1 MVLVSRTYFLTHPE
15 DVMSKRKD
23 DSNPKDR
30 LGVKKVAVGTMY
42 PNIAR
47 ILGARVFT
55 NSAPEYGAV
64 NWRVKKVRMSIYIDA
79 IERHMIAITAGE
91 DIDPKSGDP
100 HIAHVNACTAIIMEA
115 AALGNLIDDRFERDP
130 AAAVLAS
137 YTEGNYDRARRA
149 LKPCPARTL
158 DEVRAA
164 DARKRRRRHG

>member
-1 MVLVSRTYFLTHPE
+1 MTKP
-15 DVMSKRKD
+15 KD
-23 DSNPKDR
+23 DTNPKDR
-30 LGVKKVAVGTMY
+30 LGVQKVAVGMYY

-47 ILGARVFT
+47 IEGARVFS

-64 NWRVKKVRMSIYIDA
+64 NWRVKKVKLSVYIDA

-91 DIDPKSGDP
+91 DIDAKSGLL

-115 AALGNLIDDRFERDP
+115 KALGNLIDDRFERDP

-137 YTEGNYDRARRA
+137 YTKGTYNRDRKR

-158 DEVRAA
+158 DQVRADEA
-164 DARKRRRRHG
+164 RRKRRRRR